1 MDKLRERN
9 DIVQKWFKERNLD
22 ANNRAIINKRFYSM
36 ENKNK
41 TAKAKSFSRIEI
53 GKIVSWKIEMNGDIM
68 SGEVIKRKHRKD
80 GSYSYKLKS

>member
-1 MDKLRERN
+1 MNELLDCNNPRDLI
-9 DIVQKWFKERNLD
+9 DIAQKWLGFK
-22 ANNRAIINKRFYSM
+22 